1 MQGRFNPWKHLLQ
14 TELAAEGT
22 FPAGLS
28 YLYLKAALN
37 AISNSDFRLGDAH
50 RAQQEGELP
59 WATSPVLQRSS

>member
-1 MQGRFNPWKHLLQ
+1 MQGRFNAWKHPLQ

-37 AISNSDFRLGDAH
+37 AISNSDFSLGHAH

-59 WATSPVLQRSS
+59 WANSPVLQQSL